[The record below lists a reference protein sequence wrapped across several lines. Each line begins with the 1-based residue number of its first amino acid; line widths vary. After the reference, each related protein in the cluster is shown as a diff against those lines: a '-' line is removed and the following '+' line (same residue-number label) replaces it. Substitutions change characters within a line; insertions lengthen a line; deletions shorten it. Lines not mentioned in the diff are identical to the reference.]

1 MNKSKSLNTG
11 RKKKNY
17 MPMIISASV
26 YAVGITIL
34 CTLYK
39 PALPIA
45 EKMKKAEIIDFVASK
60 RFAELSVEKQE
71 EYVKYMRPQTGGA
84 RPPQMF
90 RNMNPAKREAVR
102 RNMRKIMQKR
112 MREWVKKFSM
122 MTRQEQDKF
131 LDKLA
136 EEMKKRRPPSEGG
149 NGSGPRPPRGNPQ
162 AMFESTDSTTRAQMH
177 EMHERL
183 RERLQQQR
191 N

>member
-1 MNKSKSLNTG
+1 MNKSRSLDTD

-26 YAVGITIL
+26 YALGITTL
-34 CTLYK
+34 CALYE
-39 PALPIA
+39 PALPVA

-60 RFAELSVEKQE
+60 RFAKLPVEQQE
-71 EYVKYMRPQTGGA
+71 EYVKYLRPEGGVR
-84 RPPQMF
+84 RPRVS
-90 RNMNPAKREAVR
+90 RNINSAKREAVH
-102 RNMRKIMQKR
+102 RNMRKVMQKR
-112 MREWVKKFSM
+112 MRERVKKFSM
-122 MTRQEQDKF
+122 MTREEQDQF

-136 EEMKKRRPPSEGG
+136 QEMKKRRPPSESG

-183 RERLQQQR
+183 RERLQR
-191 N
+191 